1 MSFKSWRFESFLTL
15 QPLLLISL
23 YMKNPVDISYL
34 SFLLVTFLFS
44 DLMTF
49 GLHRIQLSE
58 QIKEEKMKQNAGTA
72 PPKWDSRKT
81 LLVDISRKS
90 RHKVKWIRDYL
101 SQILLVTDILMQNED
116 VLDYNRF
123 QCI

>member
-1 MSFKSWRFESFLTL
+1 
-15 QPLLLISL
+15 
-23 YMKNPVDISYL
+23 
-34 SFLLVTFLFS
+34 
-44 DLMTF
+44 MTF
-49 GLHRIQLSE
+49 GLHQIQLSE

-72 PPKWDSRKT
+72 PQKWDSRKT
-81 LLVDISRKS
+81 LLVDMSRKS